1 MTVTSNAM
9 DNPFGEVPVLPVV
22 IPLAL
27 VVFLLM
33 LWRLQI
39 RRAFSWPRAAVAAAL
54 AMYAAGIVGNT
65 IFPIFLNK
73 PSSGEPWTPA
83 LALVPFADYEIAD
96 ALTNVLVFVP
106 LGILVALVLAR
117 PTWPRVVAISAGV
130 SLAVELSQL
139 AAQRFFAGGHV
150 ADINDF
156 LSNVTGG
163 ALGYGILLLLVRMP
177 RLGRFVDR
185 FRWAPATVHDS
196 GDPRPQREETGR
208 SVRNRPV
215 SPEL

>member
-1 MTVTSNAM
+1 M

-22 IPLAL
+22 IPLAF
-27 VVFLLM
+27 VVFSLM
-33 LWRLQI
+33 LWRLRI

-54 AMYAAGIVGNT
+54 AVYAAGIVGNT

-73 PSSGEPWTPA
+73 PSSGEPWIPA
-83 LALVPFADYEIAD
+83 LALVPFADYEIDD

-106 LGILVALVLAR
+106 LGILVALVLTR
-117 PTWPRVVAISAGV
+117 PTWPRVIGASAAV

-163 ALGYGILLLLVRMP
+163 ALGYGVLLLAVRIP

-196 GDPRPQREETGR
+196 GDLLPNRRETDR
-208 SVRNRPV
+208 SERDQPV